1 MAQVLSRIHQ
11 HQLAFTVTRFFASTL
26 PAAVVGAMVLGLAP
40 NQADAATTVCTPVFM
55 PPNVA
60 PGSPISAD
68 LGTTSPCPP
77 PTVTVSLN
85 TVGNGLAMDQVG
97 TVFSTDLITG
107 LGTSDFMR
115 TSPTAVGI
123 GALAETMSS
132 PTTQSFTL
140 TYSKPVVNPYLFF
153 AWIDGF
159 SEYKF
164 NNPVSLLQA
173 YKVTLSGN
181 TVTSSGDN
189 NQDSGFVVQLT
200 GMSSIF
206 TFDIVNQSS
215 DNTMAVFTTGPAGLV
230 PPVPGPLPVVGLGIA
245 YSMSRKLRR
254 RILN

>member
-1 MAQVLSRIHQ
+1 M
-11 HQLAFTVTRFFASTL
+11 TRFFASTFA
-26 PAAVVGAMVLGLAP
+26 AAVASAMVLALAP
-40 NQADAATTVCTPVFM
+40 SQAQAVTTVCTPIFT

-60 PGSPISAD
+60 PGSAISAD
-68 LGTTSPCPP
+68 LGTASPCPP

-97 TVFSTDLITG
+97 TVFSTDWITG
-107 LGTSDFMR
+107 LGTNDFMR

-123 GALAETMSS
+123 GALAETMSG

-173 YKVTLSGN
+173 YKATLSGN

-200 GMSSIF
+200 GMSSSF

-215 DNTMAVFTTGPAGLV
+215 DNTVAVFTTGPAGLV

-245 YSMSRKLRR
+245 YSMSRNLRR